1 MLYPSRGEA
10 RETERDVCFLGEKKK
25 KYQRGAERNTS
36 GILAS
41 LWINVHSV
49 KKIKLNKY
57 H

>member
-1 MLYPSRGEA
+1 MFSVRVEG
-10 RETERDVCFLGEKKK
+10 VKFNM
-25 KYQRGAERNTS
+25 RGA
-36 GILAS
+36 LVS